1 MLINKIK
8 KRKNGTTYSTQLAK
22 HNSDLDNG
30 NWHSTM
36 PRIKEK
42 LIKIGM
48 EPNQPGVVCSVYV

>member
-8 KRKNGTTYSTQLAK
+8 KRKMAPRIPQLAK

-42 LIKIGM
+42 LIKIGI
-48 EPNQPGVVCSVYV
+48 EPN